1 MTYCLSCF
9 GESCELYNRK
19 ISLRKSVC
27 RGESRIPQREGCQ
40 SDLLYMWRTPP
51 SPRICQWFVADN
63 FTLWR
68 LIVCWHCPTL
78 IQTTTPTPTKWV
90 CNPIASVSVLVSV
103 CACVGQ
109 CEPLHTILYNP
120 FLPAATKLGQGNIFR
135 SVCQEFCPLGGEGVC
150 LSACW
155 DTPPSLGADPP
166 GADPPPGSRLQH
178 TVNERAVRILLECIL
193 VLLLSVSGSV
203 NTSWS
208 SKSALIVGFYKRTD
222 R

>member
-51 SPRICQWFVADN
+51 SPPNLPMICCGQFYIVAINRVLTLPDTDTDN
-63 FTLWR
+63 NADTDKMGLQPNC
-68 LIVCWHCPTL
+68 IC
-78 IQTTTPTPTKWV
+78 
-90 CNPIASVSVLVSV
+90 VSVGVSV
-103 CACVGQ
+103 GVGQ

-135 SVCQEFCPLGGEGVC
+135 SVCQEFCPLGGC
-150 LSACW
+150 LPQCMLGY
-155 DTPPSLGADPP
+155 TPLLGSR
-166 GADPPPGSRLQH
+166 PPGSRPPREADCSIRSTSGRYASYWNAFLFYCCLC
-178 TVNERAVRILLECIL
+178 RAV
-193 VLLLSVSGSV
+193 
-203 NTSWS
+203 
-208 SKSALIVGFYKRTD
+208 
-222 R
+222 